1 MSTKKVG
8 SKGGGMNMA
17 NPGSN
22 INYTVGHIPIP
33 TMNISQDELVESVQ
47 KIFQIEDQWAINLSS
62 FIDVSQCNIA
72 NETNVSD
79 GVASGTTHRKT
90 DFDKGSSILLIMYEP
105 AVCEGHDS
113 VHNTYNSQ
121 DGKKKTVTQT
131 LVFATP

>member
-8 SKGGGMNMA
+8 SKGGGLNMS

-22 INYTVGHIPIP
+22 INYSIGHIPTP
-33 TMNISQDELVESVQ
+33 TLNTSQDELVESVQ

-62 FIDVSQCNIA
+62 YIDFSQCNIP

-79 GVASGTTHRKT
+79 GVVSGTTHRKT
-90 DFDKGSSILLIMYEP
+90 DFDKGSSVLLIMYEP
-105 AVCEGHDS
+105 AVCEDHDT
-113 VHNTYNSQ
+113 VHNSYNSQ
-121 DGKKKTVTQT
+121 SGKKKTVSQT